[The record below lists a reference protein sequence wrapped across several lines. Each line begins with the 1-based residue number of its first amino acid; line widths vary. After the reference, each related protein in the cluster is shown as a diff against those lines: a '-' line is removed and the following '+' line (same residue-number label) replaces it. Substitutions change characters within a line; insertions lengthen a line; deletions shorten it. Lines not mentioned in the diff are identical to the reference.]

1 MLKLLL
7 AVLVAGLIATGVYL
21 YKQYDSQSESAAQ
34 TGNQVQNSLDAIEGA
49 QDAVSEQQ
57 QRADDIRKKAQDAVQ
72 NYSNQ

>member
-7 AVLVAGLIATGVYL
+7 AALVAGLIATGVYL
-21 YKQYDSQSESAAQ
+21 YKQYDGRSESAQQ

-49 QDAVSEQQ
+49 QDAVSEQE
-57 QRADDIRKKAQDAVQ
+57 QRADNIRKKAQDAVQ